1 MSNLLAKAEVVE
13 AIFHESHE
21 SEFSIPR
28 AMLLSV
34 IEGEEGVAIT
44 LASDNGDVYDLLDSD
59 DTTQVAKVS
68 DYIAI
73 VTSGWASPIDGSE
86 GEVAPS
92 AHPKRRRVRLLVMA
106 NREEMASVLRFEDDP
121 ENPILDAGQAEGTL
135 ADALYRVMVRA
146 NA

>member
-1 MSNLLAKAEVVE
+1 MSNLLAKAEAVE
-13 AIFHESHE
+13 AIFHETHE
-21 SEFSIPR
+21 SAISIPR

-34 IEGEEGVAIT
+34 IEGDEGVAIT
-44 LASDNGDVYDLLDSD
+44 LASEHSDVYDLLDSE

-68 DYIAI
+68 DCIAV

-86 GEVAPS
+86 SDVAPS

-106 NREEMASVLRFEDDP
+106 SREGMASILRFEDDP
-121 ENPILDAGQAEGTL
+121 ENPILDDGEAKGTL
-135 ADALYRVMVRA
+135 ADALHSVMVRA